1 MDVEAGG
8 HEINKT
14 RTATVPVTGSWR
26 KQETQTYKISEP
38 DEAGDGTVQHR
49 SGIAPQ
55 KSCQSF
61 LRVKVGHEPAYK
73 YEEGADNLR
82 ACQFTLRAIVKI
94 AQAVQQ
100 TSLRYE

>member
-1 MDVEAGG
+1 MRHSDLRRICRGG
-8 HEINKT
+8 
-14 RTATVPVTGSWR
+14 AS
-26 KQETQTYKISEP
+26 
-38 DEAGDGTVQHR
+38 HR

-55 KSCQSF
+55 ANCQSL

-82 ACQFTLRAIVKI
+82 ACQFTLRAIIKI

>member
-1 MDVEAGG
+1 M
-8 HEINKT
+8 
-14 RTATVPVTGSWR
+14 PVTGSWR
-26 KQETQTYKISEP
+26 KQEHQTYTISGP
-38 DEAGDGTVQHR
+38 DEPGDGTVPHR

-55 KSCQSF
+55 KNCQSF

-100 TSLRYE
+100 TSLRYEE